1 MSVYRRRSSRRVRV
15 DIVIILLLHTIISIA
30 TYMGPNTPKVEPAPP
45 AQTVVDAENEH
56 AMKKNEDQVE

>member
-1 MSVYRRRSSRRVRV
+1 V

-45 AQTVVDAENEH
+45 VQTVVDTENEH
-56 AMKKNEDQVE
+56 AMKKNEDPADAKSTDTK

>member
-1 MSVYRRRSSRRVRV
+1 MARV